1 MRESCKYG
9 SVRGAGSNPRP
20 YRNRREFIAG
30 LGSAAAWPVVARAQ
44 QSASPVIGLLANVSP
59 GAKRLQVA
67 AFHRGL
73 NETGYAERRNLGIE
87 YRWAEGHFDRLPAM
101 AADLVGRRVAVIFVN
116 GAPGVHAVKAET
128 TTIPVVFSIGEDP
141 VKEGLVLSLN
151 RPGGNVT
158 GFTNFQNQLGSK
170 KLSLLRDIVPKPAML
185 ALLVNPT
192 NPNAALDT
200 KDLQAAAHTLA
211 WPLEVFKASDERDFE
226 PAFDAMTRRGAGAL
240 YVNTDPVFQAGREQI
255 VALAARHA
263 LPAIY
268 ERREFPEAGGLM
280 SYAASEVESFRQCGV
295 YVGRI
300 LNGAKPADLPVQ
312 EATRF
317 EFVIN
322 IRSARALG
330 LTIPETLLATAD
342 EVIE

>member
-1 MRESCKYG
+1 MQ
-9 SVRGAGSNPRP
+9 
-20 YRNRREFIAG
+20 RREFLTGFGAAG
-30 LGSAAAWPVVARAQ
+30 VVAGPRVVWAQ
-44 QSASPVIGLLANVSP
+44 RPTTPVIGFLANVSP

-67 AFHRGL
+67 GFHQGL
-73 NETGYAERRNLGIE
+73 SDTGYEERRNLAIE
-87 YRWAEGHFDRLPAM
+87 YRWAEGQFDRLRGM
-101 AADLVGRRVAVIFVN
+101 ADDLVRRRVAVIFVN

-141 VKEGLVLSLN
+141 VNEGLVPSLS

-170 KLSLLRDIVPKPAML
+170 KLSLLREIAPKPAML

-192 NPNAALDT
+192 NPNAEPDT
-200 KDLQAAAHTLA
+200 RDLQAAADALA
-211 WPLEVFKASDERDFE
+211 WPLAVFKASDEQCLE
-226 PAFDAMTRRGAGAL
+226 PAFAAMTRHGVGAL
-240 YVNTDPVFQAGREQI
+240 YVNTDPVFQARREQI

-268 ERREFPEAGGLM
+268 ERREFPESGGLM

-317 EFVIN
+317 ELVIN
-322 IRSARALG
+322 IKSAKALG

-342 EVIE
+342 EVIQ